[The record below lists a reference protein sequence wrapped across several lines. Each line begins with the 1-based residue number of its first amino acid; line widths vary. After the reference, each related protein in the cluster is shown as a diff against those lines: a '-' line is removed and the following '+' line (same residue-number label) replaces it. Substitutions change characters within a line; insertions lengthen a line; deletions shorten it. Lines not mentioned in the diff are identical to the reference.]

1 MIITIIIL
9 VVLVVIGILIYN
21 GMVSARNTVDE
32 AQSQIGV
39 QLKRRADLIPN
50 LVNTVKGYAKHEH
63 DTFMDTVEAR
73 NAGHNNGATLA
84 DLQAAAE
91 VMGNDQANLAQRV
104 QANDAANAGLG
115 QIFAVAENYPN
126 LQASTNFG
134 QLQEELT
141 TTENRVAAS
150 RTNFNRVVRDYN
162 TRIQSFPAN
171 LLAGMFHFTKREQLP
186 TDPANET
193 VPEVKF

>member
-1 MIITIIIL
+1 M
-9 VVLVVIGILIYN
+9 GIVIYN
-21 GMVSARNTVDE
+21 GMVGARNTVDE
-32 AQSQIGV
+32 AESQIGV

-50 LVNTVKGYAKHEH
+50 LVSTVKGYAKHEH
-63 DTFMDTVEAR
+63 DTFMDTVSAR
-73 NAGHNNGATLA
+73 NEGHNGGASL
-84 DLQAAAE
+84 DDIQAAAS
-91 VMGNDQANLAQRV
+91 VMGNDKANLVDRV
-104 QANDAANAGLG
+104 KANDVANAGLG
-115 QIFAVAENYPN
+115 QIYAVAENYPN
-126 LQASTNFG
+126 LQASTNFS

-171 LLAGMFHFTKREQLP
+171 LFAGMFHFTKRDQLP
-186 TDPANET
+186 TDPATET

>member
-1 MIITIIIL
+1 MIITI
-9 VVLVVIGILIYN
+9 VVIVILIVLGIFIYN
-21 GMVSARNTVDE
+21 GMVGARNSVDE
-32 AQSQIGV
+32 AESQIGV

-63 DTFMDTVEAR
+63 DTFMDTIAAR
-73 NAGHNNGATLA
+73 NDGQSSTTLDSLEADAATMADNNA
-84 DLQAAAE
+84 DLAK
-91 VMGNDQANLAQRV
+91 RV
-104 QANDAANAGLG
+104 QANDAATAGLG
-115 QIFAVAENYPN
+115 RLFAIAEDYPN
-126 LQASTNFG
+126 LQASQNFS

-171 LLAGMFHFTKREQLP
+171 ILAGMFHFTKRDQLP
-186 TDPANET
+186 TDPATET

>member
-1 MIITIIIL
+1 MIIAIVIIA
-9 VVLVVIGILIYN
+9 VIVIAAILIYN
-21 GMVSARNTVDE
+21 GMVSARNSVDE
-32 AQSQIGV
+32 AESQIGV

-63 DTFMDTVEAR
+63 DTFMDTIAAR
-73 NAGHNNGATLA
+73 NEGTKGSTLDNLESDAATMA
-84 DLQAAAE
+84 DDNA
-91 VMGNDQANLAQRV
+91 DLAQRV
-104 QANDAANAGLG
+104 KASDAASAGLG
-115 QIFAVAENYPN
+115 RLFAIAENYPN
-126 LQASTNFG
+126 LQASQNFS

-141 TTENRVAAS
+141 STENRVAAS

-171 LLAGMFHFTKREQLP
+171 LFAGMFHFTKRDQLP
-186 TDPANET
+186 TDPATEK